1 MKMNVMASLRD
12 WYLQRDLR
20 DAVNLCMKALEES
33 GISAERAD
41 LVPQCLSVA
50 IQCSNAASLAS
61 SRFKAE
67 TITVNEEDMF
77 SDVTSPLQLQFYPEP
92 EMERICQ

>member
-1 MKMNVMASLRD
+1 MKMNVMGSLRD
-12 WYLQRDLR
+12 WYLQKDLR

-50 IQCSNAASLAS
+50 IQCSNAAALANS
-61 SRFKAE
+61 KFKAE
-67 TITVNEEDMF
+67 PITVNKDDVF
-77 SDVTSPLQLQFYPEP
+77 PDVTSPFQLRFYPEP
-92 EMERICQ
+92 EMECTCQ

>member
-1 MKMNVMASLRD
+1 MKMNVMESLRD
-12 WYLQRDLR
+12 WYLQKDLR

-50 IQCSNAASLAS
+50 IQCSNAVALAS
-61 SRFKAE
+61 SKFKAE
-67 TITVNEEDMF
+67 TITVNEDDMF
-77 SDVTSPLQLQFYPEP
+77 PDVTSPFQLRFYPEP
-92 EMERICQ
+92 EMERTCQ